1 MFRPHA
7 QYEVLPDYWG
17 TPRAAETEYNAGD
30 FHMRTLPKVPSSHTY
45 SFISTSDPDASNTG
59 WTSGHGKGPRV
70 SSSKSWRVGARWAA
84 AATTLSLMINLGAG
98 IWAAVYWGLGDS
110 IAQIYRGDCA
120 RVEKFNTWVH
130 LAINV
135 LSTVLL
141 SGSNYCMQCLSA
153 PSRKEVNAAH
163 AKGKWLDI
171 GIPSVHNL
179 RRISKKKVGLWWCL
193 GLSSVPLHLM

>member
-7 QYEVLPDYWG
+7 QYEELPDYWG
-17 TPRAAETEYNAGD
+17 PPREAETEYNAGN
-30 FHMRTLPKVPSSHTY
+30 FRMRNLPKVPSSHTY
-45 SFISTSDPDASNTG
+45 SFISTSDPDTLNTG
-59 WTSGHGKGPRV
+59 WTSGHGKSPRL

-84 AATTLSLMINLGAG
+84 AAAALSFLINLGTG
-98 IWAAVYWGLGDS
+98 IWVALRLGLTDS
-110 IAQIYRGDCA
+110 IAPIYRGDCA
-120 RVEKFNTWVH
+120 KVEKFNTWVH

-153 PSRKEVNAAH
+153 PSREDVNAAH

-179 RRISKKKVGLWWCL
+179 RSISTKKVSLWWCL

>member
-1 MFRPHA
+1 MA
-7 QYEVLPDYWG
+7 KVLAYL
-17 TPRAAETEYNAGD
+17 R
-30 FHMRTLPKVPSSHTY
+30 L
-45 SFISTSDPDASNTG
+45 
-59 WTSGHGKGPRV
+59 
-70 SSSKSWRVGARWAA
+70 RVGGLERDGAATAA
-84 AATTLSLMINLGAG
+84 ALSLMINLGAG
-98 IWAAVYWGLGDS
+98 IWVALRLGLSDS

-153 PSRKEVNAAH
+153 PSREDVNAAH
-163 AKGKWLDI
+163 AKGQWLDI

-179 RRISKKKVGLWWCL
+179 RSISTKKVGLWWCL

>member
-7 QYEVLPDYWG
+7 QYEELPDYWG
-17 TPRAAETEYNAGD
+17 SPREAETEYNAGN
-30 FHMRTLPKVPSSHTY
+30 FRMRNLPKVPSSHTY
-45 SFISTSDPDASNTG
+45 SFISTSDPDTLNTG
-59 WTSGHGKGPRV
+59 WTSGHGKSPRLP
-70 SSSKSWRVGARWAA
+70 SSKSWRVGARWAA
-84 AATTLSLMINLGAG
+84 AAAALSFMINLGTG
-98 IWAAVYWGLGDS
+98 IWVALRLGLTDS
-110 IAQIYRGDCA
+110 IAPIYRGDCA
-120 RVEKFNTWVH
+120 KVEKFNTWVH

-153 PSRKEVNAAH
+153 PSREDVNAAH

-179 RRISKKKVGLWWCL
+179 RSISTKKVSLWWCL